1 MCLDTKAETK
11 LTGLEGAAWITA
23 IGVAHAVTRAATQFR
38 VLEADVCFSSA
49 LRLRSLRSTAHRRR
63 APTLLPG
70 TLVAANVA
78 LQGLAR
84 FRVVVGGEAVA
95 KAKVA
100 SLD

>member
-1 MCLDTKAETK
+1 MCLNTEAETK
-11 LTGLEGAAWITA
+11 LTGLEGAARITA
-23 IGVAHAVTRAATQFR
+23 ISVAHAVTRAATQFR
-38 VLEADVCFSSA
+38 VLEADVCFSNA
-49 LRLRSLRSTAHRRR
+49 LRVRSLRSTAHRRR